1 MRPVD
6 QRSIALLVVPQ
17 GHGAPTALADAVQ
30 RWHPDMVVVAVWAGD
45 PQLHPPIDSTLE
57 WRVVPDCERV
67 LAGVESV
74 AAAWWIGVSAARS
87 LLADGAQM
95 VVVFRVGSVAV
106 LGRFDEILGDP
117 ATATGRLVLRVDGP
131 LPVDGLWPDED
142 DLASAG
148 RLCTSVASLG
158 PRDAPFVQWL
168 LEQIPTGT
176 PIERLLE
183 RGAHAFDMTC
193 VAPADVGVGSWRW
206 ADGDPGVID
215 LDGFDPDQPW
225 VLDPSVPRPARI
237 CLVGNPHRTAAVEI
251 ARAQIDGS
259 PAGLVTPG
267 GIEIDERIRAWVR
280 ADPDSPPPWS
290 DPGGFRSW
298 LAERWWPAQR
308 SERADLV
315 RAFPA
320 GASGDAEFARW
331 CELAVIDDS
340 APLVLPLPLPATPT
354 LSATS
359 RPDTG
364 VVEAAVPRNAVAT
377 GTWSRGGGA
386 PLDGVDVIGYFT
398 RQLGLSQVAVT
409 IVDALAAAG
418 VPVGAL
424 ALEESGSPVV
434 ASRVPLSDRFGHR
447 CSVRVVNADQMPVLL
462 RAHPEV
468 LDTAGPR
475 IGYWFWEVERI
486 PSWMRGACGGLD
498 EVWVATRFVADA
510 MAASLPVPVRHVPL
524 PIADVGAPHRDRAD
538 VPSLAAFGDRFV
550 FLVVF
555 DYFSIT
561 ERKNPIGAIE
571 AFRRAFAPG
580 EGPVLVIKTLNG
592 RLRWANH
599 ERVAAA
605 AGGRSDIVVIDEHL
619 ARDEHLALIASA
631 DALVSLH
638 RSEGLGLHL
647 AEAMW
652 SATPVIAT
660 RYSGNLDFM
669 DDSTSLLID
678 ARLVPVSRTEGGYP
692 ADARWADPDL
702 DQAAAAMRALV
713 EDPVRGA
720 ALGAA
725 GRARMQRQPT
735 LADTGRLIAA
745 LLGVEMAS

>member
-1 MRPVD
+1 MRPAD

-57 WRVVPDCERV
+57 WCFVPDCERV
-67 LAGVESV
+67 LAGVEPV
-74 AAAWWIGVSAARS
+74 AAAWWIGVNAARN

-95 VVVFRVGSVAV
+95 VVMFRVGSVAV

-117 ATATGRLVLRVDGP
+117 ETATGRLVLRVEGP

-142 DLASAG
+142 DLAGAG

-158 PRDAPFVQWL
+158 PGDAPFVHWL

-176 PIERLLE
+176 SIRRLLE
-183 RGAHAFDMTC
+183 QGAHAFDMTC

-206 ADGDPGVID
+206 ADGDPSVID

-237 CLVGNPHRTAAVEI
+237 RLVGNPNRTAAVEV

-259 PAGLVTPG
+259 AARLATPG
-267 GIEIDERIRAWVR
+267 GIEIDERIRAWMR
-280 ADPDSPPPWS
+280 ADPDSPLPWS
-290 DPGGFRSW
+290 DPSGFRSW

-308 SERADLV
+308 SGRSDLI
-315 RAFPA
+315 RAFPG
-320 GASGDAEFARW
+320 GASGDAAFGRW
-331 CELAVIDDS
+331 CELAVVDDS
-340 APLVLPLPLPATPT
+340 APLVLPLPAMPI
-354 LSATS
+354 SG
-359 RPDTG
+359 PDVC
-364 VVEAAVPRNAVAT
+364 VVDEGAPRDAAAT
-377 GTWSRGGGA
+377 GSWSIGGAA
-386 PLDGVDVIGYFT
+386 PLDGVDVVGYFT

-418 VPVGAL
+418 VPAGAL
-424 ALEESGSPVV
+424 ALEESDSPVV
-434 ASRVPLSDRFGHR
+434 ASRVPLSDRLGHR
-447 CSVRVVNADQMPVLL
+447 CSVNVVNADQMPVLL

-486 PSWMRGACGGLD
+486 PSWMRGACSGLD
-498 EVWVATRFVADA
+498 EVWAATRFVADA

-524 PIADVGAPHRDRAD
+524 PIADVGAPPRDRAD

-555 DYFSIT
+555 DHFSVT

-580 EGPVLVIKTLNG
+580 EGPVLVIKSLNG

-605 AGGRSDIVVIDEHL
+605 AVGRPDIVVIDEHL
-619 ARDEHLALIASA
+619 ARDEHLGLIASA

-638 RSEGLGLHL
+638 RSEGLGLHM

-692 ADARWADPDL
+692 ADARWAEPDL

-713 EDPVRGA
+713 DDPVRRA
-720 ALGAA
+720 ALGVA

-735 LADTGRLIAA
+735 LADTGRLIAG

>member
-45 PQLHPPIDSTLE
+45 PQLHPPIDSRLE
-57 WRVVPDCERV
+57 WRVVPDYERV
-67 LAGVESV
+67 LAGVEPV
-74 AAAWWIGVSAARS
+74 AAAWWSGASAARS

-106 LGRFDEILGDP
+106 LGRFDEILGDH
-117 ATATGRLVLRVDGP
+117 AAATGRLVLRVEGP

-148 RLCTSVASLG
+148 RVCTSVASLG
-158 PRDAPFVQWL
+158 PRDAPFVHWL

-176 PIERLLE
+176 SVGRLLE
-183 RGAHAFDMTC
+183 QGAHAFDMTC

-206 ADGDPGVID
+206 ADGDPSVID

-237 CLVGNPHRTAAVEI
+237 RLVGNPHRTAAVEI
-251 ARAQIDGS
+251 ARKQIDGR

-267 GIEIDERIRAWVR
+267 GIEIDERIRAWMR
-280 ADPDSPPPWS
+280 ADPDSPLPWS
-290 DPGGFRSW
+290 DPRGFRSW

-308 SERADLV
+308 SERADLI

-320 GASGDAEFARW
+320 GASADAAFDRW

-340 APLVLPLPLPATPT
+340 APLVLPLPAMPIFG
-354 LSATS
+354 
-359 RPDTG
+359 PDVGLVDGLVDAG
-364 VVEAAVPRNAVAT
+364 VPHEAVAT
-377 GTWSRGGGA
+377 GGWSIRGAA
-386 PLDGVDVIGYFT
+386 PLDGVDVVGYFT

-434 ASRVPLSDRFGHR
+434 ASRVPLSDRLGHR
-447 CSVRVVNADQMPVLL
+447 CSVHVVNADQMPVLL

-498 EVWVATRFVADA
+498 EVWAATRFVADA

-524 PIADVGAPHRDRAD
+524 PIADVGAHHRDRAD

-555 DYFSIT
+555 DHFSIT

-580 EGPVLVIKTLNG
+580 EGPVLVIKSLNG

-605 AGGRSDIVVIDEHL
+605 AVGRSDIVVIDEHL

-638 RSEGLGLHL
+638 RSEGLGLHM

-702 DQAAAAMRALV
+702 DQAAAAMRALA
-713 EDPVRGA
+713 EDPVRRA

-725 GRARMQRQPT
+725 GRARMQQQPT
-735 LADTGRLIAA
+735 LADAGRVIAG